1 MKKKFIDLQLF
12 AEEATTA
19 TSTAAAAPEQENPTA
34 EKEPAPA
41 AQAEKKYSDDDLNR
55 IIKGKKAEWQ
65 KSLEK
70 EVEATKAAE
79 REAAKL
85 EKMDAQQK
93 AEYKAERLQKELDEY
108 KRKDTLAEMSK
119 TARKMLSEGGI
130 SVSDELLT
138 MLVTTDAE
146 QTKTAVDS
154 FSKLFK
160 EAVESAV
167 KDRLRGETPKAGT
180 GSAAPISE
188 IEKRIKKY
196 E

>member
-12 AEEATTA
+12 AEEAT
-19 TSTAAAAPEQENPTA
+19 SAASAANAAPTQENPTA

-108 KRKDTLAEMSK
+108 KRKDTLAEMAK

-160 EAVESAV
+160 EAVEGAV

-188 IEKRIKKY
+188 IDKRIKKY